1 MDALSALLTDPAAP
15 RLTTYTEAG
24 RMELSGQTL
33 QNWQSKVANLLLG
46 LGAGPGSVIVCDAE
60 PGWQPVTIAVGA
72 WLIGATVVD
81 ARGPLPDSLSDAAG
95 PPVAAF
101 TDSVELAEQL
111 ADEGLAGRDVVDGFV
126 ELGEPIEEV
135 FVLSTDPFGRGVTE
149 SGGELPFGLND
160 FSPELRVQPDA
171 FLGTA
176 ARADAGRVLAASGGG
191 QLTEGQ
197 WVAAAKDGDGNAD
210 GERLVFGPWD
220 NAVEL
225 AETLRPWAAGG
236 AVVISTDAS
245 PERLAE
251 LAAAEN
257 AQVAS

>member
-1 MDALSALLTDPAAP
+1 MDALSALLNDPAAP

-111 ADEGLAGRDVVDGFV
+111 ADEGLDVVDGFG

-176 ARADAGRVLAASGGG
+176 TPADAGRVLAASGGA

-197 WVAAAKDGDGNAD
+197 WLAGGKDDDGAAD

-220 NAVEL
+220 NAVQL

-236 AVVISTDAS
+236 AVVMSTDAT

-251 LAAAEN
+251 LATSEN
-257 AQVAS
+257 ARPVNE

>member
-1 MDALSALLTDPAAP
+1 M
-15 RLTTYTEAG
+15 
-24 RMELSGQTL
+24 
-33 QNWQSKVANLLLG
+33 
-46 LGAGPGSVIVCDAE
+46 
-60 PGWQPVTIAVGA
+60 
-72 WLIGATVVD
+72 
-81 ARGPLPDSLSDAAG
+81 
-95 PPVAAF
+95 
-101 TDSVELAEQL
+101 
-111 ADEGLAGRDVVDGFV
+111 
-126 ELGEPIEEV
+126 
-135 FVLSTDPFGRGVTE
+135 
-149 SGGELPFGLND
+149 
-160 FSPELRVQPDA
+160 
-171 FLGTA
+171 
-176 ARADAGRVLAASGGG
+176 LAASGGG